1 MIKIKEK
8 GFTLIELLIVIAVI
22 VVLAGVLIFAINP
35 ASVLAKARDAKRLSD
50 MESMVQAM
58 NLALAE
64 GELAL
69 TITTGNSGEGT
80 QFVDGT
86 GYMGYD
92 VVTGKTGLGKYIP
105 TLPLDPTNAIVATV
119 NYVYSFGSTTTNF
132 EINAVMEHVDNAA
145 KMSTDGGNES
155 GVFEVGTSLTVMP

>member
-1 MIKIKEK
+1 MIKRKEK

-35 ASVLAKARDAKRLSD
+35 ASVMQKARDAKRLSD
-50 MESMVQAM
+50 MESVVQAM

-69 TITTGNSGEGT
+69 KVTTGNSGVGT
-80 QFVDGT
+80 QAVDGS
-86 GYMGYD
+86 GYVGYTA
-92 VVTGKTGLGKYIP
+92 VVGKTGLGKYIP
-105 TLPLDPTNAIVATV
+105 TLPLDPTNATVVGV
-119 NYVYSFGSTTTNF
+119 NYVYSFGSTVANY

-145 KMSTDGGNES
+145 KMTTDGGNDAAR
-155 GVFEVGTSLTVMP
+155 FEVGTSLTVI